1 MESQQ
6 LQRYFQLPGKLRSSA
21 QVVLPVIE
29 SRDDRQTDDQVPV
42 GQSSQILNNGLIGD
56 PEYFFVT
63 GVIHM
68 LQIDQKL
75 INDLYQLKT

>member
-1 MESQQ
+1 MTG
-6 LQRYFQLPGKLRSSA
+6 RRMIRSRS
-21 QVVLPVIE
+21 
-29 SRDDRQTDDQVPV
+29 D
-42 GQSSQILNNGLIGD
+42 QSSQILNNGLIGD

-75 INDLYQLKT
+75 INDLYQLKTQLTGK